1 MGNSHFFLRDRI
13 APGFDHVRRRDKKTY
28 RAERMPRTPVSEDS
42 YGCPAMRVLQ
52 HRTGPIKGT
61 TARGARAGGGVPAG
75 FEGGAL
81 DFASSLFCWGIFHL
95 TYSLKI
101 IGPAIL
107 VALALGMAIYNRIR
121 MTRNDAKNA
130 LNSNKE

>member
-1 MGNSHFFLRDRI
+1 MNALLRRI
-13 APGFDHVRRRDKKTY
+13 A
-28 RAERMPRTPVSEDS
+28 
-42 YGCPAMRVLQ
+42 
-52 HRTGPIKGT
+52 
-61 TARGARAGGGVPAG
+61 ARQSA
-75 FEGGAL
+75 
-81 DFASSLFCWGIFHL
+81 FASSLFCWGIFHL